1 MNQDRS
7 FESRHLHLV
16 SQPGILSAKLEVP
29 HLPEKLVSR
38 PRLLAELDRGFH
50 ARLVLVTAPAGYGKT
65 TLAAEW
71 LSRRRPPAAWIS
83 LDEGDN
89 NPARFWR
96 HLAVALEPHCRG
108 LFRSVEESLFLSGPG
123 SAAAV
128 AAGFIDRAKDC
139 GGQIV
144 LVFDDCH
151 LLTDP
156 RLHEGLDFLLRYL
169 PANLC
174 LFLLGRALPPL
185 RLARLKAKGRLQ
197 EIDRSKLKFTFA
209 ETAQFCRRHALPL
222 EERQLQALE
231 SSTEGWAAALQLAAL
246 AWPEDGSLRG
256 DPAASLSGQR
266 DIAAYLSEEVLSAQP
281 AAVRDFLMQTSVL
294 DHLFAPL
301 CDAVTAG
308 DNSGL
313 MLEEL
318 YRKGLFMVALDQD
331 REGRRYRYHHLFAA
345 FLREQLQLT
354 APGLVSLL
362 HSRAGAWY
370 AGQGRNLEAIEHFLK
385 GEGYREA
392 VSLIKEAALPMLNLG
407 EMATLL
413 SWWRRLP
420 RLLQRED
427 PCLTVIMA
435 RALLLSKRLDEAA
448 ACLDDLEQSLAAA
461 GPAPLE
467 EGELRL
473 LRGKI
478 AYVRGAVAMHRRQ
491 FDAAG
496 DYIVE
501 AANLIPGPS
510 AFISAGAN
518 PGKAY
523 LLGSTLAAFGRLD
536 AVRDLFTRLLD
547 VMRGMAD
554 VNRGYAFVIM
564 AEIFYETD
572 ALDSVMPALAWG
584 LEEAEKAADPGAL
597 VPAYIL
603 LCRYKRAR
611 GDLLG
616 ALEVVEAGE
625 EKLRALEISGGHWFS
640 LLAAQR
646 VRLHLDRGQMDLPR
660 WWLEHTPVGIYDHPE
675 PPREYA
681 LFTCA
686 RVLLAGGKVEQA
698 LILLQRLQAYAGTVD
713 ILPARLEA
721 LCLLALAYRA
731 AGKMSPA
738 LAALR
743 EALELGAAEGYIRAF
758 VDEGAPMAELLSALI
773 RRRAGS
779 SPLPGSLPPAYLKK
793 LYRLTAG
800 FASLTGQKPP
810 GSTPER
816 PAIQPLIEPLIGRE
830 LEVLSLLE
838 ECLSNEDI
846 AWKLA
851 LAPNTVKAHLRNIFD
866 KLNVRSRA
874 AAVHRARELDLL
886 PR

>member
-7 FESRHLHLV
+7 FDSRHLQLV
-16 SQPGILSAKLEVP
+16 PQCGILPAKLEVP
-29 HLPEKLVSR
+29 RLPEKLVSR

-50 ARLVLVTAPAGYGKT
+50 ARMALVKAPAGYGKT
-65 TLAAEW
+65 TLVTEW
-71 LSRRRPPAAWIS
+71 LSRRRPPAAWLS

-89 NPARFWR
+89 NPPRFWS
-96 HLAVALEPHCRG
+96 HLAAALEPLCRG
-108 LFRSVEESLFLSGPG
+108 LLRSVAESLLLGGPG

-139 GGQIV
+139 GGPTV
-144 LVFDDCH
+144 LVLDDCH

-156 RLHEGLDFLLRYL
+156 RLQEGLHFLLRYL

-185 RLARLKAKGRLQ
+185 RLARLKAQSRLV
-197 EIDRSKLKFTFA
+197 EIDRSKLRFTFA
-209 ETAQFCRRHALPL
+209 EIAQFCCWHALPL

-231 SSTEGWAAALQLAAL
+231 SRTEGWAAALQLAAL
-246 AWPEDGSLRG
+246 AWPEDGALRG
-256 DPAASLSGQR
+256 DPAAFLNGQR

-281 AAVRDFLMQTSVL
+281 EAVRDFLLQTSVL

-354 APGLVSLL
+354 APGLISLL

-407 EMATLL
+407 EMAALL
-413 SWWRRLP
+413 NWWRRLP
-420 RLLQRED
+420 EPLQRED
-427 PCLTVIMA
+427 PHLTVIMA

-467 EGELRL
+467 EDDMRL

-478 AYVRGAVAMHRRQ
+478 AYARGAVAMHRRQ
-491 FDAAG
+491 FAAAG
-496 DYIVE
+496 DHIVE
-501 AANLIPGPS
+501 AARLMPGPS

-523 LLGSTLAAFGRLD
+523 LLGSTLAAFGRLG

-554 VNRGYAFVIM
+554 VNRGYAFIIM

-584 LEEAEKAADPGAL
+584 LEEAEAAAEPGAL
-597 VPAYIL
+597 APAYIL
-603 LCRYKRAR
+603 LSRYKRAR
-611 GDLLG
+611 GDTAG
-616 ALEVVEAGE
+616 ALEAVEAGE
-625 EKLRALEISGGHWFS
+625 EKLRALEIPGGHWFS
-640 LLAAQR
+640 LLAAR
-646 VRLHLDRGQMDLPR
+646 RIRLHLDRGQMELPR
-660 WWLEHTPVGIYDHPE
+660 RWLEHTPVGIYDHLE
-675 PPREYA
+675 PPREYV

-686 RVLLAGGKVEQA
+686 RVLLAGGEVDRA
-698 LILLQRLQAYAGTVD
+698 LILLQRLHTYAETVD

-731 AGKMSPA
+731 VGETGPA

-743 EALELGAAEGYIRAF
+743 EALEPGAAEGYLRAF
-758 VDEGAPMAELLSALI
+758 IDEGAPMAELLSALL
-773 RRRAGS
+773 RRRAGRG
-779 SPLPGSLPPAYLKK
+779 PGPGGPSPAYLRK

-800 FASLTGQKPP
+800 FASLTGQKPL
-810 GSTPER
+810 GSPPEH
-816 PAIQPLIEPLIGRE
+816 PEVQLLVEPLTGRE
-830 LEVLSLLE
+830 LEVLRLLE
-838 ECLSNEDI
+838 EGLSNEEI
-846 AWKLA
+846 ARKLA

-866 KLNVRSRA
+866 KLGARSRA
-874 AAVHRARELDLL
+874 EAVHRARALDLL

>member
-1 MNQDRS
+1 MNQDCS
-7 FESRHLHLV
+7 FESRRLYLV

-29 HLPEKLVSR
+29 RLPEKLVSR

-65 TLAAEW
+65 TLVAEW
-71 LSRRRPPAAWIS
+71 LNRRRPPAAWIS

-108 LFRSVEESLFLSGPG
+108 LFQSVEESLFLSDPG
-123 SAAAV
+123 SAAA
-128 AAGFIDRAKDC
+128 AAVFIERAKDF
-139 GGQIV
+139 GEQIV

-156 RLHEGLDFLLRYL
+156 LLQEGLHYLLRYL

-174 LFLLGRALPPL
+174 LVQLGRALPPL
-185 RLARLKAKGRLQ
+185 RLARLKAQGRMV
-197 EIDRSKLKFTFA
+197 EIDRSKLRFTFA
-209 ETAQFCRRHALPL
+209 ETAQFCRRHDLPL

-231 SSTEGWAAALQLAAL
+231 SRTEGWVTALQLAAL
-246 AWPEDGSLRG
+246 TWPEDGALHG
-256 DPAASLSGQR
+256 DPAASLSKRR

-281 AAVRDFLMQTSVL
+281 EAVRNFLLQTSIL
-294 DHLFAPL
+294 DHLSAPL
-301 CDAVTAG
+301 CDAVTG
-308 DNSGL
+308 GENSGL

-318 YRKGLFMVALDQD
+318 YHKGLFMVALD
-331 REGRRYRYHHLFAA
+331 RNRGERRYRYHHLFGA
-345 FLREQLQLT
+345 FLCEQLRFT
-354 APGLVSLL
+354 APGLVSVL
-362 HSRAGAWY
+362 HHRAGTWY
-370 AGQGRNLEAIEHFLK
+370 AGQSRNQEAIEHFFK

-392 VSLIKEAALPMLNLG
+392 VPLIKEAALPMLDLG

-413 SWWRRLP
+413 NWWRRLP
-420 RLLQRED
+420 RPLQRED
-427 PCLTVIMA
+427 PHLTVIMA
-435 RALLLSKRLDEAA
+435 RALLLSKRLDEAT
-448 ACLDDLEQSLAAA
+448 ACLDDLEQSLAEA
-461 GPAPLE
+461 GPAPLDE
-467 EGELRL
+467 SELRL
-473 LRGKI
+473 LLGKI

-491 FDAAG
+491 FDAAA

-501 AANLIPGPS
+501 AARLIPGPS

-523 LLGSTLAAFGRLD
+523 LLGSTLAAFGRIS
-536 AVRDLFTRLLD
+536 AVRDLFARFLD
-547 VMRGMAD
+547 VMRSMTD
-554 VNRGYAFVIM
+554 VNRGYAFIIM

-603 LCRYKRAR
+603 LSRYKRAR

-625 EKLRALEISGGHWFS
+625 EKLRALEIFGGHWFS

-646 VRLHLDRGQMDLPR
+646 VRLHLDRGQMELPR
-660 WWLEHTPVGIYDHPE
+660 RWLKHTPVGIYDHLE

-686 RVLLAGGKVEQA
+686 RVLLAEGKVEQA
-698 LILLQRLQAYAGTVD
+698 LILLQRLQAYAGTID

-743 EALELGAAEGYIRAF
+743 EALELGAAEGYLRTFA
-758 VDEGAPMAELLSALI
+758 DEGAPMAELLSALI
-773 RRRAGS
+773 RRRAGR
-779 SPLPGSLPPAYLKK
+779 SPLPGNLPPGYLKK
-793 LYRLTAG
+793 LYRLTTG
-800 FASLTGQKPP
+800 FAPLTGQKLP

-816 PAIQPLIEPLIGRE
+816 PVIQPLIEPLTGRE
-830 LEVLSLLE
+830 LEVLCLLE
-838 ECLSNEDI
+838 EGLSNEEI

-866 KLNVRSRA
+866 KLGVRSRA
-874 AAVHRARELDLL
+874 EAVHRARELALF